1 MARFLI
7 VSAEFVMTG
16 GQDRANYALAEF
28 LADRGDDV
36 HLVAHGVAPEL
47 AGRPNVTVHPAA
59 KPLGSYSL
67 GQPMLNLAGREQ
79 ERRLAPDH
87 TIVNGG
93 NCPIPAV
100 NWVHYVHASWPARGA
115 GSAVRRLKTRAD
127 HAINVRLERSALRRA
142 TLAIANSEL
151 TRRHLIE
158 LVGVPADRVET
169 IYLGADPSRF
179 YPAGAEERAAIRA
192 RNGWDDGRPLLAFVG
207 ALGDVRKGFDRL
219 FEAWSILASGPDWD
233 ARLVVVGRG
242 ASLPAWQA
250 KVAGAGMG
258 GSVQFLG
265 FRGDVPELLRG
276 LDGLVSPTR
285 YDSYGLNVQEAL
297 CCGLPALVSASAGVA
312 ERYPEALGDL
322 LIPDPDDAAG
332 LAARI
337 LRWREGLG
345 RDRPELESFSRS
357 MRDYTWE
364 DMAARMVRRI
374 ELRGG

>member
-7 VSAEFVMTG
+7 VSADFVTTG
-16 GQDRANYALAEF
+16 GQDRSNYALAEY

-36 HLVAHGVAPEL
+36 HLVAHRVAPEL
-47 AGRPNVTVHPAA
+47 AGRENVTVHPAA

-67 GQPMLNLAGREQ
+67 GQPMLNLVGRERR
-79 ERRLAPDH
+79 RRLAPDRAV
-87 TIVNGG
+87 VNGG
-93 NCPIPAV
+93 NCTMPAV

-115 GSAVRRLKTRAD
+115 GSALRKIKARAD
-127 HAINVRLERSALRRA
+127 HEINVRLERSALRRA
-142 TLAIANSEL
+142 SLAIANSEL

-169 IYLGADPSRF
+169 IYLGTDPARF
-179 YPAGAEERAAIRA
+179 YPADAGERRAIRG

-219 FEAWSILASGPDWD
+219 FRAWTILAGEPGWD

-242 ASLPAWQA
+242 ASLASWRA
-250 KVAGAGMG
+250 KTAAAGME

-265 FRGDVPELLRG
+265 FRADVPELLRG
-276 LDGLVSPTR
+276 VDGLVSPTR

-312 ERYPEALGDL
+312 ERYPKELESL
-322 LIPDPDDAAG
+322 LIADPDDAG
-332 LAARI
+332 DLAARI
-337 LRWREGLG
+337 RRWREGVG
-345 RDRPELESFSRS
+345 RPWPGLESFSRAL
-357 MRDYTWE
+357 RDYTWD
-364 DMAARMVRRI
+364 DMAARMVGRI
-374 ELRGG
+374 ER